1 MWILNKN
8 FVEVVWVSTGLI
20 ILVIGSL
27 IAIAIARRRYNDRH
41 YRRLDH
47 LRAQYRPV
55 LAALLDERFDYQRGL
70 RALGQIKGPDRID
83 MLERLLLVG
92 THTSDQVP
100 IVRQLCEDLGLVEA
114 WHRALTGQNDSA
126 SRRDSLPRPK
136 GGVKVTNPINQILRA
151 KSAENLG
158 RIRHQP
164 SWRLLVHALDDRYLD
179 VRSAA
184 VRALAAIGE
193 PESFAVLVTVFEGM
207 IQANRATLSFRDV
220 KAALVRFPLSQA
232 VGLKES
238 LQHPHPR
245 VRFVA
250 TDIIREMVERLAAV
264 EQDLVL
270 GSEVFDPDL
279 SELFLTKLTD
289 DENSDVRARA
299 TRVISFL
306 EDARATPTLLML
318 LDDPVWFVRMHTVRA
333 LSRRKYA
340 PQAKTIARLLSD
352 PNWRVREATART
364 LLALGRE
371 GSVQLV
377 EHLRNTRDH
386 YSVEQIAEEMR
397 RFKVTTT
404 FSQSRE
410 VDALRSEAITRL
422 EEMDKTN

>member
-8 FVEVVWVSTGLI
+8 FVEWVLISTGLI
-20 ILVIGSL
+20 ILVTGSL

-55 LAALLDERFDYQRGL
+55 IAALLDERLDYQRGL
-70 RALGQIKGPDRID
+70 RALGEIKGSDRID
-83 MLERLLLVG
+83 MLERLLLGG
-92 THTSDQVP
+92 THTSTQVP
-100 IVRQLCEDLGLVEA
+100 ILRQLCEDLGLVEA
-114 WHRALTGQNDSA
+114 WHRALTGQNASA

-136 GGVKVTNPINQILRA
+136 GGVKVTSPINQIMRA

-164 SWRLLVHALDDRYLD
+164 SWRLLVHALDDRSLD

-193 PESFAVLVTVFEGM
+193 PESLAVLMTVFEGM
-207 IQANRATLSFRDV
+207 IQANRATLSFRDI
-220 KAALVRFPLSQA
+220 KAALVRFPLTEA
-232 VGLKES
+232 VRLMES

-299 TRVISFL
+299 ARVISFL
-306 EDARATPTLLML
+306 EDARAAPTLLML

-333 LSRRKYA
+333 LSRRRYA

-352 PNWRVREATART
+352 SNWRVREATART

-397 RFKVTTT
+397 RIKVTPK
-404 FSQSRE
+404 FSQGRE

-422 EEMDKTN
+422 EEMGKID